1 MKFQSWGRGQG
12 GGNFVF
18 PRIGYSWDFEHK
30 IFSLK
35 LGPASQIVVK
45 GVLPLFAVC
54 SSVCCF
60 EKCFKCGTWVQHATR
75 MLHYSASHHFFA
87 MCSTYLIFE
96 LDFSCNGPNSEG
108 KESGQEV
115 EW

>member
-1 MKFQSWGRGQG
+1 M
-12 GGNFVF
+12 NFF
-18 PRIGYSWDFEHK
+18 LRWSFYQFYPIAKGPLAD
-30 IFSLK
+30 SL
-35 LGPASQIVVK
+35 VVK

-60 EKCFKCGTWVQHATR
+60 EKCFKCGTRVQHATC

-87 MCSTYLIFE
+87 MHSTYFIFE
-96 LDFSCNGPNSEG
+96 LDFSYNGPNSEG

>member
-1 MKFQSWGRGQG
+1 MRQTTKILELVQNFRKILKIGEFQ
-12 GGNFVF
+12 V
-18 PRIGYSWDFEHK
+18 
-30 IFSLK
+30 
-35 LGPASQIVVK
+35 VVK
-45 GVLPLFAVC
+45 GVPPLVAVC

-60 EKCFKCGTWVQHATR
+60 EKCFKCGTRVQHATH
-75 MLHYSASHHFFA
+75 MLHYSASCHFFA
-87 MCSTYLIFE
+87 VRSTYFVFE